1 MHDVRV
7 LLLLP
12 PLVWNPGTHTVHDAD
27 PGALYL
33 LSAPHGLTT
42 LLPSHADPAAHGEHT
57 ERVFASTPVVK
68 DPAAQVLHSVA
79 PVVDAYIVSSLQLRH
94 CVPSLLEY
102 LPRVQR
108 LMRLEPSHDDPG
120 WHFEHVVRI
129 MSALFPDVKYPTG
142 HDAHSLAPAEL

>member
-57 ERVFASTPVVK
+57 ERVCASTPVVK

-129 MSALFPDVKYPTG
+129 MSAFPDVKYPTG

>member
-1 MHDVRV
+1 MHAVRDSAS
-7 LLLLP
+7 P
-12 PLVWNPGTHTVHDAD
+12 PLVRNPGTHTVHDAD

-79 PVVDAYIVSSLQLRH
+79 PVVDAYILSSLQLRH